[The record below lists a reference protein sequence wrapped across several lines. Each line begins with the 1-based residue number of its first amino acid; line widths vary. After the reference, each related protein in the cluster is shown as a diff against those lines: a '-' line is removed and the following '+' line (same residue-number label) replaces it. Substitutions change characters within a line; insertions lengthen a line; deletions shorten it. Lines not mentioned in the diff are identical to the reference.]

1 MKCLVSENKK
11 QRDRYIGK
19 RFSLD
24 NMVMEAARK
33 QKLIEKPSSTGG
45 LANAYFSFR
54 VKLQPKIGDDHSS
67 RKLVSLAHLRR
78 RQLLFGLA

>member
-1 MKCLVSENKK
+1 MYTCSIPVYTEWKHYETLLKMKCLVSENKK

-54 VKLQPKIGDDHSS
+54 VKLQPK
-67 RKLVSLAHLRR
+67 VC
-78 RQLLFGLA
+78 